1 MIRFSIFQHQ
11 SITNQSNAGVS
22 ASETALVAAGCCKQ
36 HLSGH
41 YQCSLDLLCTGSQD
55 LLWVEPVGWT
65 RLGEITA
72 HNSDCGSQALF
83 PPPLCAQ
90 EIIF

>member
-1 MIRFSIFQHQ
+1 MLEFQLLKQHLLL
-11 SITNQSNAGVS
+11 
-22 ASETALVAAGCCKQ
+22 LVAASSIS
-36 HLSGH
+36 SGH

-65 RLGEITA
+65 RLGEIA
-72 HNSDCGSQALF
+72 ALNSDCGSQALF
-83 PPPLCAQ
+83 SPPLCAQ